1 MTFSSQEMQSSG
13 SASSSLRR
21 SSSEADHQ
29 RPGVRRVDPADAVRH
44 GDGLQM
50 SGPDVRQALRHPP
63 RVQDARQ
70 VCAQRHGADT
80 PCSRS
85 EG

>member
-1 MTFSSQEMQSSG
+1 
-13 SASSSLRR
+13 
-21 SSSEADHQ
+21 
-29 RPGVRRVDPADAVRH
+29 
-44 GDGLQM
+44 M

-70 VCAQRHGADT
+70 VCAQRHGADA

-85 EG
+85 EGKLHLQGMLKAFDLAG